1 MLAFITAI
9 GYYVPHYFLQLF
21 IQYLESDPTR
31 SDPAWGWFLAFGLFI
46 SNAVMY
52 IAGGIIWSISTTMLQ
67 SRIKLQLN
75 TMLFNKTLVKKD
87 VAATGEDS
95 EKAKKAD
102 KDSDAAE
109 EDDEAVNSKAQIMV
123 SFNLLPSAH
132 STDSLHRRC
141 RPCHRICLPR
151 CVPKVDPS
159 SYVRVL
165 VS

>member
-52 IAGGIIWSISTTMLQ
+52 IASGVIWSISTSVLQ

-87 VAATGEDS
+87 VAATGDDS
-95 EKAKKAD
+95 DKAKKPEG
-102 KDSDAAE
+102 DAE
-109 EDDEAVNSKAQIMV
+109 PSGEDDEAVNSKAQIMV
-123 SFNLLPSAH
+123 SRDPLS
-132 STDSLHRRC
+132 RR
-141 RPCHRICLPR
+141 
-151 CVPKVDPS
+151 
-159 SYVRVL
+159 
-165 VS
+165 